1 LVKEIPDFIG
11 LMPPNGATSVPAFCG
26 RQIFRL
32 EFWGDHV
39 MRLTSFKSLA
49 ATAAAGALALGFT
62 VLAPASAQASSAT
75 RSAISS
81 PVTDHASPME
91 MQRRVYRGGGHR
103 GGFRHGHRGGRGFGP
118 GAAVG
123 LGAAALIIG
132 GAAAAAAS
140 QPGYYRECWV
150 ERRWV
155 DTPWGP
161 EPRRVRVCN

>member
-1 LVKEIPDFIG
+1 
-11 LMPPNGATSVPAFCG
+11 
-26 RQIFRL
+26 
-32 EFWGDHV
+32 
-39 MRLTSFKSLA
+39 MRLTSFRNLA
-49 ATAAAGALALGFT
+49 ATAAIGALALGFT

-75 RSAISS
+75 RSAITS
-81 PVTDHASPME
+81 PVVDHASPVE
-91 MQRRVYRGGGHR
+91 MQRRGGFRGGPRH
-103 GGFRHGHRGGRGFGP
+103 GFRHGHRHGHRHGRGWGP

-132 GAAAAAAS
+132 GAAAAASA
-140 QPGYYRECWV
+140 PAYRECWV

>member
-1 LVKEIPDFIG
+1 
-11 LMPPNGATSVPAFCG
+11 
-26 RQIFRL
+26 
-32 EFWGDHV
+32 

-75 RSAISS
+75 RSAITS
-81 PVTDHASPME
+81 PVADEGAPVE
-91 MQRRVYRGGGHR
+91 MQRRGGFRGGGFRGGHR
-103 GGFRHGHRGGRGFGP
+103 GGFRHGHRGGRGWGP

-132 GAAAAAAS
+132 GAAAAASAG
-140 QPGYYRECWV
+140 PRECWV

>member
-1 LVKEIPDFIG
+1 
-11 LMPPNGATSVPAFCG
+11 
-26 RQIFRL
+26 
-32 EFWGDHV
+32 

-62 VLAPASAQASSAT
+62 VLAPASAQAASPV
-75 RSAISS
+75 RSAITS
-81 PVTDHASPME
+81 PVDQAGAPVE
-91 MQRRVYRGGGHR
+91 MQRRFHRGHR
-103 GGFRHGHRGGRGFGP
+103 HGFRHHHHHRGRGWGP

-140 QPGYYRECWV
+140 SPRECWV